1 MGGTLKEA
9 KPEVNPV
16 LQMGCKSAPLN
27 MALHPSNFQI
37 LISVKAGR
45 LILSEAAELSCTT
58 LQSQEE
64 RKAAKTKR
72 KSGLP
77 SRHEG
82 QQPQGLMWNSI
93 CAR

>member
-9 KPEVNPV
+9 KPEVKPV
-16 LQMGCKSAPLN
+16 LQMGCKSAPLK
-27 MALHPSNFQI
+27 MALPSNFQI

-45 LILSEAAELSCTT
+45 LILTDAAELSCTT

>member
-1 MGGTLKEA
+1 MHSCTHTGSHTSTQKTPCHRA
-9 KPEVNPV
+9 
-16 LQMGCKSAPLN
+16 A
-27 MALHPSNFQI
+27 I
-37 LISVKAGR
+37 LVQQAGR
-45 LILSEAAELSCTT
+45 LILTEAAELSCTT